1 MRLEATMSEPVSP
14 VRAGDADRER
24 TATLLRDHCADGRL
38 TAEEL
43 EERLETAYAAKTLGE
58 LDALLADLPGPA
70 VVRRPDRLRPAPWRG
85 RAPFVP
91 VAILALAVAV
101 AASAAT
107 GAHLVWV
114 VWPLFALLWLRRAR
128 WRAA

>member
-1 MRLEATMSEPVSP
+1 MRLEVTMSEPASP
-14 VRAGDADRER
+14 LRASDAHRER
-24 TATLLRDHCADGRL
+24 TATLLRDHCAAGRL

-70 VVRRPDRLRPAPWRG
+70 AVRRPDRSRPAPWRG

-91 VAILALAVAV
+91 VAILAVAVAVAV

-107 GAHLVWV
+107 GAHL
-114 VWPLFALLWLRRAR
+114 
-128 WRAA
+128 